1 VNLLPD
7 TPDAPG
13 SPGPGDLVAAAWQ
26 ALARVVD
33 PEIGLD
39 IVALGLVYG
48 VDVVDGRVHV
58 RMTMTSAACPMG
70 DMIVDDAQAA
80 LARALPPGVG
90 ADIDLVWD
98 PPWSPARM
106 SAAARERLGWDAA

>member
-1 VNLLPD
+1 MAIDDPALEPEALQ
-7 TPDAPG
+7 
-13 SPGPGDLVAAAWQ
+13 AAAWQ
-26 ALARVVD
+26 ALARVLD

-48 VDVVDGRVHV
+48 VQVRDGRVQV

-80 LARALPPGVG
+80 LARVLPPGVE
-90 ADIDLVWD
+90 ADITLVWD

-106 SAAARERLGWDAA
+106 SAAARESLGWDAA